1 MERPKNLTNEQWRV
15 ALSIYN
21 SAKKQGDKFPELTVA
36 QAALETG
43 WFKHKSGKNNYFGQ
57 KATQSQKGTSLT
69 TTEVANN
76 KYYKT
81 KQKFRDYE
89 SIDEAMSDRVKKW
102 SSKYSDAKTPDEAL
116 SKIWRYD
123 KNKGTGV
130 GYATDIKYGEK
141 IKSILGSLGTAL
153 SDSEPIQE
161 TEEQAP
167 YINPIDFN
175 TPEYSGMTFSE
186 EEAPQAEQT
195 AQEQAL
201 QASQDLLEES
211 FLEEADAMLAQ
222 QEQPTQEY
230 APAPQYNVELAP
242 IEYQPIA
249 QFQNGGEL
257 EVKNSNIEGKGI
269 FTKDFFKKGDLIGLT
284 HTNSQPSTELGKFHN
299 HSETPNTESLLIGN
313 NRFLFAK
320 KDINKNKEITV
331 DYKKQPELEQPNNFR

>member
-57 KATQSQKGTSLT
+57 KATQSQKGTSLN

-81 KQKFRDYE
+81 KQKFRDYD

-102 SSKYSDAKTPDEAL
+102 SSKYNDAKTPDEAL

-141 IKSILGSLGTAL
+141 VKSILGSLGTAL
-153 SDSEPIQE
+153 SDAEPTQE
-161 TEEQAP
+161 TEEEQTP
-167 YINPIDFN
+167 HINPIDFN
-175 TPEYSGMTFSE
+175 TPEYSGITFSE
-186 EEAPQAEQT
+186 EEPEQT
-195 AQEQAL
+195 AQ

-211 FLEEADAMLAQ
+211 FLEEADALLAQSQTQ
-222 QEQPTQEY
+222 QEQPIQEY

-242 IEYQPIA
+242 IEYQPIT
-249 QFQNGGEL
+249 QFQDGGRI
-257 EVKNSNIEGKGI
+257 EVKDSSIEGKGI
-269 FTKDFFKKGDLIGLT
+269 FTKDFFRQGDLIGLT

-299 HSETPNTESLLIGN
+299 HSENPNTESLLIGN
-313 NRFLFAK
+313 KRFLFAK
-320 KDINKNKEITV
+320 KDIDKNKEVTV
-331 DYKKQPELEQPNNFR
+331 DYKKQPELEQPNNFK

>member
-1 MERPKNLTNEQWRV
+1 MPSNTINRGHFLYNMERPKNLTNEQWRV

-153 SDSEPIQE
+153 SDAEPIE
-161 TEEQAP
+161 TAQQEEQTP

-195 AQEQAL
+195 PQEQAL

-211 FLEEADAMLAQ
+211 FLEEADAILAQSQIQ

-230 APAPQYNVELAP
+230 APTPQYNVELAP
-242 IEYQPIA
+242 IEYQPIV
-249 QFQNGGEL
+249 QFQNGGIIKDNMGQWKYPGEL
-257 EVKNSNIEGKGI
+257 TEIASPNITMKGV
-269 FTKDFFKKGDLIGLT
+269 
-284 HTNSQPSTELGKFHN
+284 NYPVLGISK
-299 HSETPNTESLLIGN
+299 ETGEQKLMMP
-313 NRFLFAK
+313 
-320 KDINKNKEITV
+320 NKEYSFKNTNNV
-331 DYKKQPELEQPNNFR
+331 LEIPYA

>member
-1 MERPKNLTNEQWRV
+1 MPSNTINRGHFLYNMERPKNLTNEQWRV

-57 KATQSQKGTSLT
+57 KATASQKGTSLT

-153 SDSEPIQE
+153 SDAEPIE
-161 TEEQAP
+161 TAQQEEQTP

-186 EEAPQAEQT
+186 EEAPQVEQT
-195 AQEQAL
+195 PQ
-201 QASQDLLEES
+201 QASQDLLRV
-211 FLEEADAMLAQ
+211 FLRRSRRYVS
-222 QEQPTQEY
+222 T
-230 APAPQYNVELAP
+230 
-242 IEYQPIA
+242 I
-249 QFQNGGEL
+249 
-257 EVKNSNIEGKGI
+257 
-269 FTKDFFKKGDLIGLT
+269 
-284 HTNSQPSTELGKFHN
+284 TNTAR
-299 HSETPNTESLLIGN
+299 TTYTRICTCTT
-313 NRFLFAK
+313 
-320 KDINKNKEITV
+320 I
-331 DYKKQPELEQPNNFR
+331 